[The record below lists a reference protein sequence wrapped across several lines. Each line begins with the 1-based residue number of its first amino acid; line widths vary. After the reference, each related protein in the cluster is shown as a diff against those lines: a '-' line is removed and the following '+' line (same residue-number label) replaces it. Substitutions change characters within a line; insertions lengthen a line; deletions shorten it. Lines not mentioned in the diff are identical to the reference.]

1 MDDWLWIKKNL
12 LSPNRA
18 LTRNSNSSQCCGLS
32 IEHPRQVTLFGP
44 RSPSHAQTLMS
55 RMGTAGPRST
65 PAVGNALQTTV
76 DPVQHAAA
84 IIPEEQ
90 KRPATALVFSVAS
103 IKSTTGLPKRQRP
116 VPAVYGLHRAHRAC
130 RGCLVEQSP
139 CLVPVGPKHL
149 RGQFTVR
156 QPLVSL
162 PFFVS
167 WFPLLASIRLYLFQ
181 QLSFEFFIL
190 FYVF

>member
-1 MDDWLWIKKNL
+1 MIGYKNRPDNNRFIERRGCWMTGFGSQNL

-18 LTRNSNSSQCCGLS
+18 LTRNSNSSQCCGLPVKHS
-32 IEHPRQVTLFGP
+32 RQVTLFGP
-44 RSPSHAQTLMS
+44 RSPSHAQTLTS

-65 PAVGNALQTTV
+65 PAVGNALPTTV

-90 KRPATALVFSVAS
+90 KRPATVRVFSVAS

-116 VPAVYGLHRAHRAC
+116 VPAVYGLHRAHRA
-130 RGCLVEQSP
+130 RGGCLVEQSP
-139 CLVPVGPKHL
+139 RLVPVGPKHL
-149 RGQFTVR
+149 TGQFTVR

-167 WFPLLASIRLYLFQ
+167 WFSPFSIF
-181 QLSFEFFIL
+181 
-190 FYVF
+190 